1 MAAATTVP
9 AVLTNLAAQLRLRA
23 TIIGPPKVAVHTVDL
38 GTWADS
44 EAIVFGQVTAPQSWL
59 GLRTLGA
66 LATRENATL
75 SGYIF
80 SELAG
85 DADTHADTA
94 HARVGA
100 LLNELVAQVQTDPN
114 VNGAIPA
121 SVARIP
127 PLLTGATLST
137 WMADNGEGVSVA
149 RVRVDWQLAWEAKA
163 S

>member
-9 AVLTNLAAQLRLRA
+9 ALLTNLAAQLRLRA
-23 TIIGPPKVAVHTVDL
+23 GLAGVAVHTIDL
-38 GTWADS
+38 GVWTDS
-44 EAIVFGQVTAPQSWL
+44 EAIVFGQVTAPQAWL

-80 SELAG
+80 TQLAG
-85 DADTHADTA
+85 DADSHADTA
-94 HARVGA
+94 HARAGV

-127 PLLTGATLST
+127 PLLQVATWST
-137 WMADNGEGVSVA
+137 WLADNEGVA
-149 RVRVDWQLAWEAKA
+149 IQRVRVDWQLQWEAKA

>member
-23 TIIGPPKVAVHTVDL
+23 GLAGVKVHTVDL
-38 GTWADS
+38 GAWTDS

-59 GLRTLGA
+59 GLRTLSS

-75 SGYIF
+75 SGYNF
-80 SELAG
+80 TELAG
-85 DADTHADTA
+85 DSDAHADTA
-94 HARVGA
+94 RARAGV
-100 LLNELVAQVQTDPN
+100 LLNELVAQVQADPN

-121 SVARIP
+121 SLARVP
-127 PLLTGATLST
+127 PLLVVATWVPWL
-137 WMADNGEGVSVA
+137 ADKDGVA
-149 RVRVDWQLAWEAKA
+149 IQRIRVDWQLAWEAKA

>member
-1 MAAATTVP
+1 VAAATTVP
-9 AVLTNLAAQLRLRA
+9 AVLKQLAAQLRLRA
-23 TIIGPPKVAVHTVDL
+23 ALAGVAVHTVDL
-38 GTWADS
+38 GAWADH
-44 EAIVFGQVTAPQSWL
+44 EAIVFGQITAPQSWL

-80 SELAG
+80 AELAG
-85 DADTHADTA
+85 GDDAKADDA
-94 HARVGA
+94 HDRVGA

-127 PLLTGATLST
+127 PLLTVATWST
-137 WMADNGEGVSVA
+137 WMAEQEGTAIA